1 MTDNKPV
8 ELNEI
13 AESKPGY
20 ALREGSKIRYDL
32 IPPEFISELALLMTI
47 GSIKY
52 KPRNCEVGF
61 ELDELIRAI
70 YSHTTALQSGQI
82 DDPET
87 KVFHSTCIA
96 WNALMISMQFI
107 RAPGVMVNS
116 IADTSHRQADC
127 LKNGTAVDW
136 TKYKRTNEQKIK
148 QYKEIYDIK

>member
-8 ELNEI
+8 EVNTI
-13 AESKPGY
+13 SESKPGF

-52 KPRNCEVGF
+52 VPRNCEVGF
-61 ELDELIRAI
+61 DMDELIRAI

-82 DDPET
+82 VDPET
-87 KVFHSTCIA
+87 NVYHSTCIA

-107 RAPGVMVNS
+107 RAPISMSNNIVDVM
-116 IADTSHRQADC
+116 HRQAGC
-127 LKNGTAVDW
+127 LKNGIAVDW
-136 TKYKRTNEQKIK
+136 TQYKRANEQRIK
-148 QYKEIYDIK
+148 EYKDTYSIK